1 MWNPKQSNLCQPC
14 EDTSGLLAG
23 HLSPMSF
30 SFRRGRG
37 CFCFVLL
44 RFIWG
49 EGCIFFP
56 WKGKGTDF
64 GIFYHRFLL
73 LNQQNRP
80 HLKSLCPPQR
90 WLRHRRLLTVFSG
103 FCPLLGYHYYVGT
116 CGDSM
121 NSAAPEGTGSV
132 WTRRRDILTGGP
144 APLFPAPPFTS
155 LSFSLLFHFGV
166 WVLALVLVLQFFTCW
181 HISCIVIFCPEFTNV
196 STWVILF
203 FSCFPS
209 EMI

>member
-1 MWNPKQSNLCQPC
+1 MGGGLYIFPLEREGDRFWYFLPQISSAQPA
-14 EDTSGLLAG
+14 ESTTSQV
-23 HLSPMSF
+23 
-30 SFRRGRG
+30 
-37 CFCFVLL
+37 FV
-44 RFIWG
+44 
-49 EGCIFFP
+49 
-56 WKGKGTDF
+56 
-64 GIFYHRFLL
+64 
-73 LNQQNRP
+73 
-80 HLKSLCPPQR
+80 PPPPR